1 MAAPR
6 CCTKIKKTNPS
17 RSVLV
22 FMIYSANG
30 ATIILGSAAYSSDL
44 KQSSSPHA
52 AANTHGG
59 DYVFYSPPL
68 PLKQVAIN
76 VKLRNFAL
84 FLSGSFVWLYV
95 WLIKTKGLG
104 R

>member
-44 KQSSSPHA
+44 KQSSSPMPPP
-52 AANTHGG
+52 THMEVTT
-59 DYVFYSPPL
+59 YFTPRRFPSN
-68 PLKQVAIN
+68 K
-76 VKLRNFAL
+76 
-84 FLSGSFVWLYV
+84 
-95 WLIKTKGLG
+95 
-104 R
+104 